1 MRSFIAAIL
10 GILGTVGVAV
20 AAGPFDG
27 VWHGTVEQSGGRCP
41 QGAVAMKITDTAIV
55 GRFSIGGS
63 QVPFHGTVTPDG
75 AVNVAYNY
83 PEHGVSGTMTGTM
96 SGGAFT
102 GKFDSTYTGANSSC
116 SRNVTAKHD

>member
-1 MRSFIAAIL
+1 MRSFIATTL
-10 GILGTVGVAV
+10 GMLGTVGIAF

-41 QGAVAMKITDTAIV
+41 QGAVAMRITDTAIV
-55 GRFSIGGS
+55 GRFSIGGA

-75 AVNVAYNY
+75 FVSVAYNY
-83 PEHGVSGTMTGTM
+83 PEHGVSGTMTGKM
-96 SGGAFT
+96 FGGDFT
-102 GKFDSTYTGANSSC
+102 GKFDSTYTAANASC

>member
-1 MRSFIAAIL
+1 MRSFIATSL
-10 GILGTVGVAV
+10 GVLGTVGVAF

-27 VWHGTVEQSGGRCP
+27 VWHGTVEPAGSRCL

-55 GRFSIGGS
+55 GRFSIGGA

-75 AVNVAYNY
+75 SVTVAYNY
-83 PEHGVSGTMTGTM
+83 PEHGVSGTMTGKM
-96 SGGAFT
+96 SGGEFT
-102 GKFDSTYTGANSSC
+102 GKFESTYTGANASC